1 MAASD
6 SRITKLEL
14 DIGNT
19 SQDQLK
25 QNMTVMASLLVDTV
39 YDHLIYKIQ
48 ENSTSREYRGQVHQF
63 LNEAVANFIQGK
75 TGQP

>member
-1 MAASD
+1 MSSSD

-19 SQDQLK
+19 SPEQLK
-25 QNMTVMASLLVDTV
+25 QNMSVLSSLLADTV

-48 ENSTSREYRGQVHQF
+48 ENSTSREYRSQVRQF
-63 LNEAVANFIQGK
+63 LNNTVANFIQEK
-75 TGQP
+75 TGNH